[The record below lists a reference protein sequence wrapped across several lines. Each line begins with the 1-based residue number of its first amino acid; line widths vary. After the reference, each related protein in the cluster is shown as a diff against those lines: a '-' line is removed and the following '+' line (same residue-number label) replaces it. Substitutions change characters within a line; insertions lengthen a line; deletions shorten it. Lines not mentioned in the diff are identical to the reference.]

1 MKYRHYAPEGC
12 MTIYEG
18 DIERVVAIINKKAE
32 EYIDAGKRVGIIAT
46 EETKGLYK
54 HGDIKSIGR
63 REDEDSIAAGLF
75 AVLRDFDDIH
85 AEYIFSE
92 SFESGDLGQAI
103 MNRLLKAAGYRVVRI
118 D

>member
-12 MTIYEG
+12 LTIYEG
-18 DIERVVAIINKKAE
+18 KIDSVIAAINSKACE
-32 EYIDAGKRVGIIAT
+32 LTEAGKTVGIIAT
-46 EETKGLYK
+46 EETKGLYRY
-54 HGDIKSIGR
+54 GNIKSVGLR
-63 REDEDSIAAGLF
+63 ADVNSIAAGLY

-92 SFESGDLGQAI
+92 SFASGDLGQAI
-103 MNRLLKAAGYRVVRI
+103 MNRLLKAAGYRVVRV